1 MGEDAA
7 VLVGGL
13 MFHSNTG
20 HQTKKKKKKI
30 LPGMKITL
38 LLQMEYE
45 NKNMMEEVT
54 EWWGKKKSEVKI
66 LWFQRRD
73 ATVTQ

>member
-20 HQTKKKKKKI
+20 HQTKKKKNTT
-30 LPGMKITL
+30 GMKITL

>member
-20 HQTKKKKKKI
+20 HQTKKKKS
-30 LPGMKITL
+30 ITRH
-38 LLQMEYE
+38 EDHFIVADGIRE
-45 NKNMMEEVT
+45 
-54 EWWGKKKSEVKI
+54 
-66 LWFQRRD
+66 
-73 ATVTQ
+73 

>member
-1 MGEDAA
+1 
-7 VLVGGL
+7 
-13 MFHSNTG
+13 
-20 HQTKKKKKKI
+20 
-30 LPGMKITL
+30 MKITL

>member
-20 HQTKKKKKKI
+20 DQTKKKKV

>member
-20 HQTKKKKKKI
+20 HQTKKKKKNTTRHEDHFI
-30 LPGMKITL
+30 VADGIR
-38 LLQMEYE
+38 E
-45 NKNMMEEVT
+45 
-54 EWWGKKKSEVKI
+54 
-66 LWFQRRD
+66 
-73 ATVTQ
+73 

>member
-20 HQTKKKKKKI
+20 HQTKKKKV